1 MKIPELGIGLTY
13 HPVMDP
19 VLEKY
24 TGLIQVLEIEPQT
37 HWIQPDPSTN
47 HYAIDQVTL
56 KKIQSLPY
64 HKLMHSIGF
73 PVGGSRL
80 PDPVEYPLH
89 HTMIEALG
97 VSWMSEH
104 LSFNKATWQGR
115 EFVTNYMLP
124 PLQTP
129 AGVEAAVH
137 TIKSMQRH
145 VPIPIAVETGVNY
158 LRTIP
163 GHINDG
169 LFVRQVVEQ
178 ADCGILLDLHNLLTN
193 QLNGRQSMEEFISE
207 IPLERVIEIHVAGGK
222 MRGDFYIDAHS
233 GKIPDNL
240 LEVAAQL
247 IPHLPNLGAMI
258 FEIFPDYLNDMNNGL
273 LQSDLEQLNR
283 IWDKRK
289 KKQSAHTRT
298 TQQKSLAT
306 NSFTPFNDNGPGN
319 YSATSQQRDRH
330 SMHSAAHLESIDI
343 CAVTPAHWEDVLA
356 ALVIEQPVD
365 CPWES
370 VKNDPAIELIK
381 ELIQT
386 FRASMVSESYRYT
399 ARLLMIYLGVEEYE
413 KLLADFWKTSPPEP
427 FASTEGANFIRY
439 LQERNIDVIGLQ
451 EVINFEKAFTLTLLD
466 GQDRIVNFPFDPL
479 SFMKALAEGRKPHQ
493 IFEGNYELAV
503 EGREGIIENKFHH
516 QAVVH

>member
-13 HPVMDP
+13 HPVLDR

-47 HYAIDQVTL
+47 VYAIDQVTL

-89 HTMIEALG
+89 HTMIEALN
-97 VSWMSEH
+97 VPWMSEH
-104 LSFNKATWQGR
+104 LSFNKAAYQGR

-137 TIKSMQRH
+137 TIKNMQH
-145 VPIPIAVETGVNY
+145 NVPIPVAVETGVNY

-163 GHINDG
+163 GHIHDG
-169 LFVRQVVEQ
+169 LFMRQVVEL

-193 QLNGRQSMEEFISE
+193 QLNGRQSMQDFLAE
-207 IPLERVIEIHVAGGK
+207 IPLDRVIEIHVAGGK
-222 MRGDFYIDAHS
+222 MRGNFYIDAHS

-247 IPHLPNLGAMI
+247 VPQLPNLGAMI
-258 FEIFPDYLNDMNNGL
+258 FEIFPDYLSDMNNGL
-273 LQSDLEQLNR
+273 LQNDLEQLNR

-289 KKQSAHTRT
+289 KRQPVTRATAVKQPVADTSV
-298 TQQKSLAT
+298 
-306 NSFTPFNDNGPGN
+306 ND
-319 YSATSQQRDRH
+319 
-330 SMHSAAHLESIDI
+330 I
-343 CAVTPAHWEDVLA
+343 TPATWEDVLA
-356 ALVIEQPVD
+356 ALVIEQPVH
-365 CPWES
+365 CPWEW

-413 KLLADFWKTSPPEP
+413 KLLAGFWKTTPPEP
-427 FASTEGANFIRY
+427 FASTEGANFIEYIRT
-439 LQERNIDVIGLQ
+439 QNIDVIGLQ
-451 EVINFEKAFTLTLLD
+451 EVIDFEKAYTLTLLD
-466 GQDRIVNFPFDPL
+466 GQDRIVPFPFDPL

-503 EGREGIIENKFHH
+503 EGREGILENKFHH

>member
-13 HPVMDP
+13 HPVLDR

-47 HYAIDQVTL
+47 QYAIDQVTL
-56 KKIQSLPY
+56 KKIQNLPY

-97 VSWMSEH
+97 VPWMSEH
-104 LSFNKATWQGR
+104 LSFNKATYEGR
-115 EFVTNYMLP
+115 DFVTNYMLP

-129 AGVEAAVH
+129 AGVEAAVQ
-137 TIKSMQRH
+137 TINSMQRQ

-163 GHINDG
+163 GHIHDG
-169 LFVRQVVEQ
+169 LFMRHVVEQ

-193 QLNGRQSMEEFISE
+193 QLNGRQSMQDFLAE
-207 IPLERVIEIHVAGGK
+207 IPLERVVEIHVAGGK
-222 MRGDFYIDAHS
+222 MRGNFYIDAHS

-240 LEVAAQL
+240 LDVAAALVPQ
-247 IPHLPNLGAMI
+247 LPNLGAMI
-258 FEIFPDYLNDMNNGL
+258 FEIFPDYLSDLNNGL
-273 LQSDLEQLNR
+273 LQHDLEQLNR
-283 IWDKRK
+283 IWERRKRRK
-289 KKQSAHTRT
+289 RAVAGITIQSDR
-298 TQQKSLAT
+298 
-306 NSFTPFNDNGPGN
+306 
-319 YSATSQQRDRH
+319 ATSAF
-330 SMHSAAHLESIDI
+330 SAVGDNAQATAQKEGGHAMQSSASQHSIDI
-343 CAVTPAHWEDVLA
+343 CTVTPAEWEDVLA
-356 ALVIEQPVD
+356 ALVVDQPIH

-413 KLLADFWKTSPPEP
+413 KLLVDFWKTAPPEP

-439 LQERNIDVIGLQ
+439 IQDMSIDVIGLQ
-451 EVINFEKAFTLTLLD
+451 EVINFEKAYTMTLLD

-503 EGREGIIENKFHH
+503 EGGEGILENKFHH

>member
-13 HPVMDP
+13 HPVLDR

-47 HYAIDQVTL
+47 QYAIDQVTL

-89 HTMIEALG
+89 HAMIEALG

-104 LSFNKATWQGR
+104 LSFNKAAYEGR

-137 TIKSMQRH
+137 TIKSMQRN

-163 GHINDG
+163 RHINDG
-169 LFVRQVVEQ
+169 LFMRQVVEQ

-193 QLNGRQSMEEFISE
+193 QLNGRQSMEGFLSE

-222 MRGDFYIDAHS
+222 MRGNFYIDAHS

-258 FEIFPDYLNDMNNGL
+258 FEIFPDYLDDMNNGL
-273 LQSDLEQLNR
+273 LQHDLEQLNR

-289 KKQSAHTRT
+289 KKQRQVQPLLSKR
-298 TQQKSLAT
+298 QEPAT
-306 NSFTPFNDNGPGN
+306 P
-319 YSATSQQRDRH
+319 
-330 SMHSAAHLESIDI
+330 IDDI
-343 CAVTPAHWEDVLA
+343 DPAHWEDVLA
-356 ALVIEQPVD
+356 ALVIEQPVH

-370 VKNDPAIELIK
+370 VKNDPAIELIR

-399 ARLLMIYLGVEEYE
+399 ARLLMIYLGVDEYE
-413 KLLADFWKTSPPEP
+413 KLLADFWKTAPPEP

-439 LQERNIDVIGLQ
+439 IQERNIDVIGLQ
-451 EVINFEKAFTLTLLD
+451 EVIDFEKAYMMTLLD

-503 EGREGIIENKFHH
+503 EGRGGIIENKFHH